1 MARWVFT
8 SASKP
13 AGCVGNCFFFFFF
26 EGEGE
31 GLGIQTQSK
40 SVPSKCFTHLG
51 TGRVISSG
59 ELLGPT
65 IERTAWWQDL
75 PLDVVTVFGFI
86 PWLAAG
92 VVVLAVAVLLHRNR
106 LLDMRRHCVGVWALE

>member
-1 MARWVFT
+1 MGFYVGQQ
-8 SASKP
+8 
-13 AGCVGNCFFFFFF
+13 AGGLCRELFFFFFF

-40 SVPSKCFTHLG
+40 SVPGKCFTHLG